1 MATKQ
6 RAALLYYERYRPEI
20 DAEIAENAAL
30 TFEVVKK
37 RFPGLARRA

>member
-30 TFEVVKK
+30 TFWVVKK
-37 RFPGLARRA
+37 RFPDLARRA